1 MGISSA
7 IAPLWTTSLAE
18 SIDFYTAKVGL
29 TLEFRPDPSIAY
41 VDRGDHFHLY
51 LETDDIVATADR
63 LERNGVSLVR
73 DVHETPWGTR
83 ELVIKDD
90 QGHTL
95 YVGQHG

>member
-29 TLEFRPDPSIAY
+29 TLEF
-41 VDRGDHFHLY
+41 
-51 LETDDIVATADR
+51 DDIVATADR
-63 LERNGVSLVR
+63 LKRHGVSLVR
-73 DVHETPWGTR
+73 DVHETPWDTR
-83 ELVIKDD
+83 ELVSRDD
-90 QGHTL
+90 QGHVL